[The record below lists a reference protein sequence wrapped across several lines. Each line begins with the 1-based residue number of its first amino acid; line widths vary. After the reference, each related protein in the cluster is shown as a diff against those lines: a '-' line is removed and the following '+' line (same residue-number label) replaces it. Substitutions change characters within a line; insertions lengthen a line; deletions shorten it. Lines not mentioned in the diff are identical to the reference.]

1 MRYTSILAFVALAS
15 VAMAKVRCRCS
26 DDGNSINKA
35 DTAFACNRG
44 LDYGVESD
52 GYCYVVVKSNAVAV
66 LRYCPNEN
74 TSSCQTVA

>member
-35 DTAFACNRG
+35 DTASACTRG
-44 LDYGVESD
+44 LNYGVESD
-52 GYCYVVVKSNAVAV
+52 GYCYVVINSNASKV
-66 LRYCPNEN
+66 LPFCPKQD
-74 TSSCQTVA
+74 TSNCQIVV